1 MQVQSTY
8 FVKGCKVSTRTETS
22 SSPESTKRPTSNTE
36 WAISLFGT
44 AVGAGILF
52 LPINAGSFGFW
63 PLLVATILIGPM
75 TYFSHRGLARMICA
89 SPRQGED
96 ITAVVTDYFGK
107 TAGLII
113 SVVYFCAIFPI
124 VLIYGV
130 SITNTVNSFIVNQLG
145 GPTIP
150 RPLLSFLLVGVMTV
164 VFTFGQ
170 RIVLAVTQFLVY
182 PLIFCLGALSIYLI
196 PRWDIASFMEV
207 GNNDWRIVG
216 SVALII
222 PVLVFSFNHSPAISQ
237 FSLAMVAA
245 HGREK
250 SSENA
255 SRALALTA
263 ILLTV
268 FTMFFVWSCTL
279 TLGADGLAEAR
290 EQNLPVLSYLAN
302 VTGVPVLAFL
312 SPIVAMVAIVSS
324 YFGHVLGATEGGNFL
339 LRTVAPR
346 TTKKMTEKQITS
358 VMHGI
363 IFVCAWVVAI
373 LDPSILGLIEAIG
386 GPFIASIL
394 YLLPMYAIHRI
405 DALKQ
410 FRTRAS
416 NYFVVVTGLIAV
428 GATIWGLFA

>member
-1 MQVQSTY
+1 MRVQSTY

-22 SSPESTKRPTSNTE
+22 SSLESTKRPTSNTE

-164 VFTFGQ
+164 VFAFGQ

-339 LRTVAPR
+339 LRTVAPGA
-346 TTKKMTEKQITS
+346 TKKLSEKQLNS

-363 IFVCAWVVAI
+363 IFVSAWVVAI
-373 LDPSILGLIEAIG
+373 IDPSILGLIEAIG

>member
-1 MQVQSTY
+1 M
-8 FVKGCKVSTRTETS
+8 STRTETS

-339 LRTVAPR
+339 LRTVAPGA
-346 TTKKMTEKQITS
+346 TKKLSEKQLNS

-363 IFVCAWVVAI
+363 IFVSAWVVAI
-373 LDPSILGLIEAIG
+373 IDPSILGLIEAIG

>member
-1 MQVQSTY
+1 M
-8 FVKGCKVSTRTETS
+8 STRTETS

-339 LRTVAPR
+339 LRTVAPSA
-346 TTKKMTEKQITS
+346 TKKLSEKQLNS

-363 IFVCAWVVAI
+363 IFVSAWVVAI

>member
-1 MQVQSTY
+1 M
-8 FVKGCKVSTRTETS
+8 STRTETS

-164 VFTFGQ
+164 VFAFGQ

-339 LRTVAPR
+339 LRTVAPSA
-346 TTKKMTEKQITS
+346 TKKLSEKQLNS

-363 IFVCAWVVAI
+363 IFVSAWVVAI
-373 LDPSILGLIEAIG
+373 IDPSILGLIEAIG

>member
-1 MQVQSTY
+1 MSTH
-8 FVKGCKVSTRTETS
+8 TETT
-22 SSPESTKRPTSNTE
+22 SSPEDTKRPVSNTE

-63 PLLVATILIGPM
+63 PLLAATILIGPM

-107 TAGLII
+107 SAGFII
-113 SVVYFCAIFPI
+113 SVIYFCAIFPI

-130 SITNTVNSFIVNQLG
+130 SITNTVNSFIVNQLN
-145 GPTIP
+145 GPTIS
-150 RPLLSFLLVGVMTV
+150 RPLLAFLLVGIMTI
-164 VFTFGQ
+164 VFAFGQ
-170 RIVLAVTQFLVY
+170 RMVLAVTQFLVY

-207 GNNDWRIVG
+207 GNNDWRVVG
-216 SVALII
+216 AVALII

-312 SPIVAMVAIVSS
+312 SPIIAMIAIISS

-339 LRTVAPR
+339 LRSAAPR
-346 TTKKMTEKQITS
+346 ATEKLSEKQLNSI
-358 VMHGI
+358 MHGI
-363 IFVCAWVVAI
+363 IFVCAWIVAI
-373 LDPSILGLIEAIG
+373 IDPSILGLIEAIG

-410 FRTRAS
+410 FRGRPS
-416 NYFVVVTGLIAV
+416 NVFVIVTGLIAV
-428 GATIWGLFA
+428 GATIWGLFV

>member
-1 MQVQSTY
+1 MSTH
-8 FVKGCKVSTRTETS
+8 TETT
-22 SSPESTKRPTSNTE
+22 SSPEDAKRPASNTE

-107 TAGLII
+107 RAGFII

-130 SITNTVNSFIVNQLG
+130 SITNTVNSFIVNQLN
-145 GPTIP
+145 GPTIS
-150 RPLLSFLLVGVMTV
+150 RPLLAFLLVGIMTI
-164 VFTFGQ
+164 VFAFGQ
-170 RIVLAVTQFLVY
+170 RMVLAVTQFLVY

-207 GNNDWRIVG
+207 GNNDWRVVG
-216 SVALII
+216 AVALII

-245 HGREK
+245 HGRGK

-312 SPIVAMVAIVSS
+312 SPIIAMIAIISS

-339 LRTVAPR
+339 LRSAAPR
-346 TTKKMTEKQITS
+346 ATTKLSEKQLNSI
-358 VMHGI
+358 MHGI
-363 IFVCAWVVAI
+363 IFVCAWIVAI
-373 LDPSILGLIEAIG
+373 IDPSILGLIEAIG

-410 FRTRAS
+410 FRGRPS
-416 NYFVVVTGLIAV
+416 NVFVVITGLIAV

>member
-1 MQVQSTY
+1 
-8 FVKGCKVSTRTETS
+8 
-22 SSPESTKRPTSNTE
+22 
-36 WAISLFGT
+36 
-44 AVGAGILF
+44 
-52 LPINAGSFGFW
+52 
-63 PLLVATILIGPM
+63 
-75 TYFSHRGLARMICA
+75 MI
-89 SPRQGED
+89 
-96 ITAVVTDYFGK
+96 
-107 TAGLII
+107 
-113 SVVYFCAIFPI
+113 YFCAIFPI

-130 SITNTVNSFIVNQLG
+130 SITNTVNSFIVNQLN
-145 GPTIP
+145 GPTIS
-150 RPLLSFLLVGVMTV
+150 RPLLAFLLVGIMTI
-164 VFTFGQ
+164 VFAFGQ
-170 RIVLAVTQFLVY
+170 RMVLAVTQFLVY

-207 GNNDWRIVG
+207 GNNDWRVVG
-216 SVALII
+216 AVALII

-312 SPIVAMVAIVSS
+312 SPIIAMIAIISS

-339 LRTVAPR
+339 LRSAAPR
-346 TTKKMTEKQITS
+346 ATEKLSEKQLNSI
-358 VMHGI
+358 MYGI
-363 IFVCAWVVAI
+363 IFVCAWIVAI
-373 LDPSILGLIEAIG
+373 IDPSILGLIEAIG

-410 FRTRAS
+410 FRGRPS
-416 NYFVVVTGLIAV
+416 NVFVVITGLIAV
-428 GATIWGLFA
+428 GATIWSLFS

>member
-1 MQVQSTY
+1 MSST
-8 FVKGCKVSTRTETS
+8 VEKHGTASAGKQA
-22 SSPESTKRPTSNTE
+22 SNTE

-89 SPRQGED
+89 SPHQGED

-107 TAGLII
+107 TAGLVI

-130 SITNTVNSFIVNQLG
+130 SITNTVDSFIVNQLH
-145 GPTIP
+145 GPSVP
-150 RPLLSFLLVGVMTV
+150 RPLLSFLLVGIMTV

-170 RIVLAVTQFLVY
+170 RMVLAVTQFLVY

-196 PRWDIASFMEV
+196 PRWDFSSFMEV
-207 GNNDWRIVG
+207 GNNDWRVVG
-216 SVALII
+216 AVALII

-250 SSENA
+250 SSKNA

-312 SPIVAMVAIVSS
+312 SPIIAMIAIISS

-339 LRTVAPR
+339 LRTVAPKA
-346 TTKKMTEKQITS
+346 TKKLTEKQVNSI
-358 VMHGI
+358 MHGI
-363 IFVCAWVVAI
+363 IFVSAWVVATI
-373 LDPSILGLIEAIG
+373 DPSILGLIEAIG

-405 DALKQ
+405 DALAQ
-410 FRTRAS
+410 FRGRVS

>member
-1 MQVQSTY
+1 MSTH
-8 FVKGCKVSTRTETS
+8 TETT
-22 SSPESTKRPTSNTE
+22 SSPEDAKRPASNTE

-107 TAGLII
+107 RAGFII

-130 SITNTVNSFIVNQLG
+130 SITNTVDSFIVNQLH
-145 GPTIP
+145 GPSVP
-150 RPLLSFLLVGVMTV
+150 RPLLSFLLVGIMTI

-170 RIVLAVTQFLVY
+170 RMVLAVTQFLVY

-207 GNNDWRIVG
+207 GNNDWRVVG
-216 SVALII
+216 AVALII

-312 SPIVAMVAIVSS
+312 SPIIAMIAIISS

-339 LRTVAPR
+339 LRSAAPHA
-346 TTKKMTEKQITS
+346 TAKLSEKQLNSI
-358 VMHGI
+358 MHGI
-363 IFVCAWVVAI
+363 IFVAAWVVAI
-373 LDPSILGLIEAIG
+373 IDPSILGLIEAIG

-410 FRTRAS
+410 FRGRPS
-416 NYFVVVTGLIAV
+416 NVFVVVTGLIAV

>member
-1 MQVQSTY
+1 MSTH
-8 FVKGCKVSTRTETS
+8 TETT
-22 SSPESTKRPTSNTE
+22 SSPEDTKRPVSNTE

-63 PLLVATILIGPM
+63 PLLAATILIGPM

-107 TAGLII
+107 SAGFII
-113 SVVYFCAIFPI
+113 SVIYFCAIFPI

-130 SITNTVNSFIVNQLG
+130 SITNTVNSFIVNQLN
-145 GPTIP
+145 GPTIS
-150 RPLLSFLLVGVMTV
+150 RPLLAFLLVGIMTI
-164 VFTFGQ
+164 VFAFGQ

-196 PRWDIASFMEV
+196 PRWDVASFMEV
-207 GNNDWRIVG
+207 GNNDWRVVG
-216 SVALII
+216 AVALII

-312 SPIVAMVAIVSS
+312 SPIIAMVAIISS

-339 LRTVAPR
+339 LRSAAPR
-346 TTKKMTEKQITS
+346 ATKKLSEKQLNSI
-358 VMHGI
+358 MHGI
-363 IFVCAWVVAI
+363 IFVCAWIVAI
-373 LDPSILGLIEAIG
+373 IDPSILGLIEAIG

-410 FRTRAS
+410 FRGRAS
-416 NYFVVVTGLIAV
+416 NVFVVITGLIAV
-428 GATIWGLFA
+428 GATIWGLFV

>member
-1 MQVQSTY
+1 MSTH
-8 FVKGCKVSTRTETS
+8 TETT
-22 SSPESTKRPTSNTE
+22 SSPEDTKRPVSNTE

-63 PLLVATILIGPM
+63 PLLAATILIGPM

-107 TAGLII
+107 SAGFII
-113 SVVYFCAIFPI
+113 SVIYFCAIFPI

-130 SITNTVNSFIVNQLG
+130 SITNTVNSFIVNQLN
-145 GPTIP
+145 GPTIS
-150 RPLLSFLLVGVMTV
+150 RPLLAFLLVGIMTI
-164 VFTFGQ
+164 VFAFGQ

-207 GNNDWRIVG
+207 GNNDWRVVG
-216 SVALII
+216 AVALII

-312 SPIVAMVAIVSS
+312 SPIIAMVAIISS

-339 LRTVAPR
+339 LRSAAPR
-346 TTKKMTEKQITS
+346 ATKKLSEKQLNSI
-358 VMHGI
+358 MHGI
-363 IFVCAWVVAI
+363 IFVCAWIVAI
-373 LDPSILGLIEAIG
+373 IDPSILGLIEAIG

-410 FRTRAS
+410 FRGRAS
-416 NYFVVVTGLIAV
+416 NVFVVITGLIAV
-428 GATIWGLFA
+428 GATIWGLFV

>member
-1 MQVQSTY
+1 M
-8 FVKGCKVSTRTETS
+8 STRTETS

-164 VFTFGQ
+164 VFAFGQ

-339 LRTVAPR
+339 LRTVAPGA
-346 TTKKMTEKQITS
+346 TKKLSEKQLNS

-363 IFVCAWVVAI
+363 IFVSAWVVAI
-373 LDPSILGLIEAIG
+373 IDPSILGLIEAIG

>member
-1 MQVQSTY
+1 MSAT
-8 FVKGCKVSTRTETS
+8 TETS
-22 SSPESTKRPTSNTE
+22 SSQETAHHQASNTE

-107 TAGLII
+107 RAGFII

-130 SITNTVNSFIVNQLG
+130 SITNTVNSFIVNQLN
-145 GPTIP
+145 GPTIS
-150 RPLLSFLLVGVMTV
+150 RPLLAFLLVGIMTI
-164 VFTFGQ
+164 VFAFGQ
-170 RIVLAVTQFLVY
+170 RMVLAVTQFLVY

-207 GNNDWRIVG
+207 GNNDWRVVG
-216 SVALII
+216 AVALII

-312 SPIVAMVAIVSS
+312 SPIIAMIAIISS

-339 LRTVAPR
+339 LRSAAPR
-346 TTKKMTEKQITS
+346 ATTKLSEKQLNSI
-358 VMHGI
+358 MHGI
-363 IFVCAWVVAI
+363 IFVCAWIVAI
-373 LDPSILGLIEAIG
+373 IDPSILGLIEAIG

-410 FRTRAS
+410 FRGRPS
-416 NYFVVVTGLIAV
+416 NVFVVITGLIAV

>member
-1 MQVQSTY
+1 MSAT
-8 FVKGCKVSTRTETS
+8 TETS
-22 SSPESTKRPTSNTE
+22 SSQETAHHQASNTE

-107 TAGLII
+107 SAGFII

-130 SITNTVNSFIVNQLG
+130 SITNTVDSFIVNQLH
-145 GPTIP
+145 GPSVP
-150 RPLLSFLLVGVMTV
+150 RPLLSFLLVGIMTI

-170 RIVLAVTQFLVY
+170 RMVLAVTQFLVY

-207 GNNDWRIVG
+207 GNNDWRVVG
-216 SVALII
+216 AVALII

-268 FTMFFVWSCTL
+268 FIMFFVWSCTL

-312 SPIVAMVAIVSS
+312 SPIIAMIAIISS

-339 LRTVAPR
+339 LRSTAPR
-346 TTKKMTEKQITS
+346 ATAKLSEKQLNSI
-358 VMHGI
+358 MHGI
-363 IFVCAWVVAI
+363 IFVCAWIVAI
-373 LDPSILGLIEAIG
+373 IDPSILGLIEAIG

-410 FRTRAS
+410 FRGRPS
-416 NYFVVVTGLIAV
+416 NVFVVITGLIAV

>member
-1 MQVQSTY
+1 MSTH
-8 FVKGCKVSTRTETS
+8 TETT
-22 SSPESTKRPTSNTE
+22 SSPEDAKRPASNTE

-63 PLLVATILIGPM
+63 PLLVATLLIGPM

-107 TAGLII
+107 RAGFII

-130 SITNTVNSFIVNQLG
+130 SITNTVNSFIVNQLN
-145 GPTIP
+145 GPTFP
-150 RPLLSFLLVGVMTV
+150 RPLLAFLLVGIMTI
-164 VFTFGQ
+164 VFAFGQ

-196 PRWDIASFMEV
+196 PRWDVASFMEV
-207 GNNDWRIVG
+207 GNSDWRIVG
-216 SVALII
+216 AVALIT

-312 SPIVAMVAIVSS
+312 SPIIAMIAIISS

-339 LRTVAPR
+339 LRSAAPR
-346 TTKKMTEKQITS
+346 ATAKLSEKQLNS

-363 IFVCAWVVAI
+363 IFVCAWIVAI
-373 LDPSILGLIEAIG
+373 IDPSILGLIEAIG

-394 YLLPMYAIHRI
+394 YLLPMYAIHHI

-410 FRTRAS
+410 FRGRPS
-416 NYFVVVTGLIAV
+416 NVFVVFTGLIAV
-428 GATIWGLFA
+428 GATVWSLLA

>member
-1 MQVQSTY
+1 MSTH
-8 FVKGCKVSTRTETS
+8 TETT
-22 SSPESTKRPTSNTE
+22 SSPEDAKRPASNTE

-63 PLLVATILIGPM
+63 PLLAATILIGPM

-107 TAGLII
+107 SAGFII
-113 SVVYFCAIFPI
+113 SVIYFCAIFPI

-130 SITNTVNSFIVNQLG
+130 SITNTVNSFIVNQLN
-145 GPTIP
+145 GPTIS
-150 RPLLSFLLVGVMTV
+150 RPLLAFLLVGIMTI
-164 VFTFGQ
+164 VFAFGQ

-196 PRWDIASFMEV
+196 PRWDVASFMEV
-207 GNNDWRIVG
+207 GNNDWRVVG
-216 SVALII
+216 AVALII

-312 SPIVAMVAIVSS
+312 SPIIAMVAIISS

-339 LRTVAPR
+339 LRSAAPR
-346 TTKKMTEKQITS
+346 ATKKLSEKQLNSI
-358 VMHGI
+358 MHGI
-363 IFVCAWVVAI
+363 IFVCAWIVAI
-373 LDPSILGLIEAIG
+373 IDPSILGLIEAIG

-410 FRTRAS
+410 FRGRAS
-416 NYFVVVTGLIAV
+416 NVFVVITGLIAV
-428 GATIWGLFA
+428 GATIWGLFV

>member
-1 MQVQSTY
+1 MSAT
-8 FVKGCKVSTRTETS
+8 TETS
-22 SSPESTKRPTSNTE
+22 STKDSAHHQASNTE

-107 TAGLII
+107 RAGFII

-130 SITNTVNSFIVNQLG
+130 SITNTVDSFIVNQLH
-145 GPTIP
+145 GPSVP
-150 RPLLSFLLVGVMTV
+150 RPLLSFLLVGIMTI

-170 RIVLAVTQFLVY
+170 RMVLAVTQFLVY

-207 GNNDWRIVG
+207 GNNDWRVVG
-216 SVALII
+216 AVALII

-312 SPIVAMVAIVSS
+312 SPIIAMIAIISS

-339 LRTVAPR
+339 LRSAAPR
-346 TTKKMTEKQITS
+346 ATAKLSEKQLNSI
-358 VMHGI
+358 MHGI
-363 IFVCAWVVAI
+363 IFVCAWIVAI
-373 LDPSILGLIEAIG
+373 IDPSILGLIEAIG

-410 FRTRAS
+410 FRGRPS
-416 NYFVVVTGLIAV
+416 NVFVVITGLIAV

>member
-1 MQVQSTY
+1 MCIRDS
-8 FVKGCKVSTRTETS
+8 
-22 SSPESTKRPTSNTE
+22 
-36 WAISLFGT
+36 
-44 AVGAGILF
+44 
-52 LPINAGSFGFW
+52 
-63 PLLVATILIGPM
+63 
-75 TYFSHRGLARMICA
+75 
-89 SPRQGED
+89 
-96 ITAVVTDYFGK
+96 
-107 TAGLII
+107 
-113 SVVYFCAIFPI
+113 
-124 VLIYGV
+124 
-130 SITNTVNSFIVNQLG
+130 QLG
-145 GPTIP
+145 GPTIS
-150 RPLLSFLLVGVMTV
+150 RPLLSFLLVGVMTI
-164 VFTFGQ
+164 VFAFGQ

-207 GNNDWRIVG
+207 GHNDWRVVG
-216 SVALII
+216 AVALII

-263 ILLTV
+263 ILLTI

-290 EQNLPVLSYLAN
+290 DQNLPVLSYLAN
-302 VTGVPVLAFL
+302 VTGVPVLAFI
-312 SPIVAMVAIVSS
+312 SPIIAMVAIVSS

-339 LRTVAPR
+339 LRTVAPSA
-346 TTKKMTEKQITS
+346 TKKLSEKQLNS

-363 IFVCAWVVAI
+363 IFIAAWIVAI
-373 LDPSILGLIEAIG
+373 IDPSILGLIEAIG

-410 FRTRAS
+410 FRGRAS

-428 GATIWGLFA
+428 GATVWSLLT